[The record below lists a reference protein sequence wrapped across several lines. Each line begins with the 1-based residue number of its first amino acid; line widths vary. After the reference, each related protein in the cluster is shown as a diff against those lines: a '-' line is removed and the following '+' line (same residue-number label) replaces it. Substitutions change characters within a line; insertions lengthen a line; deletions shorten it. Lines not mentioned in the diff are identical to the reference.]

1 MTGQKGFEGVTVRTD
16 NLLIKLF
23 SNIPLPESLTEIQM
37 GPIGNQGMKG
47 MFRKMR
53 LLLESYINLLH
64 QCSLQKRM
72 RS

>member
-1 MTGQKGFEGVTVRTD
+1 MTGQKGFEGVTVRTG